1 VKIRPEQIREL
12 ASAREAEFVRRM
24 VRHLS
29 EDLPKDCERQGL
41 QKDQLD
47 AFVREQMANAREH
60 GIESGLDLKTYIQCA
75 AVYGRRF
82 DRDPSLPWATGVL
95 GRSDLAAR
103 EKADLLHDHLI
114 FRR

>member
-1 VKIRPEQIREL
+1 VKIRPEQIRKL
-12 ASAREAEFVRRM
+12 AYAQEAEFGWRM

-41 QKDQLD
+41 RKDQLE
-47 AFVREQMANAREH
+47 AFVCEQMANARQH

-75 AVYGRRF
+75 AVYGRAF
-82 DRDPSLPWATGVL
+82 DRDPSLPWATAVL
-95 GRSDLAAR
+95 GRSDLAAGG
-103 EKADLLHDHLI
+103 KADLLHDHLI